1 MNGLLKVLFY
11 IKKGKDN
18 QKKNGKFTINCRI
31 TYLERSPATF
41 ATSLEVSAR
50 MWTQDQGGRAAGKTQ
65 EAVTINRKLAEIHRR
80 ILDAY
85 WELFNRGEDI
95 TAAQIKN
102 IVTGVRQLD
111 ETLLYLYDKT
121 ISIKR
126 QEKENGELSRSTF
139 NRYARGRTRLE
150 EFMKKQ
156 LCIDDISIRKVDSTF
171 VKQYQNYLKSTYD
184 VTGNTFE
191 KYFEPIKNIVRTA
204 FEDGMIRRNA
214 LAHYKIK
221 KEKPK
226 IKFLLDYEL
235 KAIMQHKF
243 DIPRL
248 ERVRDVF
255 IFQCFTGLSYAEM
268 ARLTPD
274 KIKTHWGNNL
284 WILTDR
290 KKTGN
295 ESNIPILNIPLL
307 ILKKYEGKLSNGL
320 VLPIISNQKMNG
332 YLKEI
337 ADICGVKQELSTH
350 CGRHTFATSIT
361 LAKNVSMETV
371 SSLLGHQDIKITQTS
386 YARVLASK
394 VQSEMDE
401 LKPKLADLE
410 EAFVL

>member
-1 MNGLLKVLFY
+1 MNGSVKVLFY
-11 IKKGKDN
+11 IKKGSDN

-50 MWTQDQGGRAAGKTQ
+50 MWIQEQGGKASGKTQ
-65 EAVTINRKLAEIHRR
+65 EAVFINRKLVEIHRR

-85 WELFNRGEDI
+85 WDLFNRGEDI

-111 ETLLYLYDKT
+111 ETILFLYDKV
-121 ISIKR
+121 IAIKR
-126 QEKENGELSRSTF
+126 QEKENGELSRSTY
-139 NRYARGRTRLE
+139 NRYVRGRNRLE
-150 EFMKKQ
+150 EFMKKE
-156 LCIDDISIRKVDSTF
+156 LGIDDISIRKVDSTF
-171 VKQYQNYLKSTYD
+171 MKQYQNYLKATYE

-191 KYFEPIKNIVRTA
+191 KYFEPIMNIVRTA
-204 FEDGMIRRNA
+204 FEDGMIRRNT

-235 KAIMQHKF
+235 KAIMGHKF
-243 DIPRL
+243 TIPRL
-248 ERVRDVF
+248 EKVRDVF
-255 IFQCFTGLSYAEM
+255 IFQCFTGLSYAEIT
-268 ARLTPD
+268 RLTQD
-274 KIKTHWGNNL
+274 KIKTHWGNDL

-307 ILKKYEGKLSNGL
+307 ILKKYEGKPMNGR
-320 VLPIISNQKMNG
+320 VLPVISNQKMNG

-337 ADICGVKQELSTH
+337 ADICGVQKELSTH

-394 VQSEMDE
+394 LQSEKNA